1 MFQPC
6 VYHQCKI
13 SKIIHPEILSEEVFG
28 EFYTFSDYPSDIY
41 ASVSEDGSS
50 SEHSS
55 ESDDVNI
62 RPTKRQ
68 KTLVID
74 SDTEV
79 SMKLIILEKAPLHQS
94 FALVE
99 DNIS

>member
-74 SDTEV
+74 SDTEG
-79 SMKLIILEKAPLHQS
+79 EHETHHTREGS
-94 FALVE
+94 FASILCFG
-99 DNIS
+99 